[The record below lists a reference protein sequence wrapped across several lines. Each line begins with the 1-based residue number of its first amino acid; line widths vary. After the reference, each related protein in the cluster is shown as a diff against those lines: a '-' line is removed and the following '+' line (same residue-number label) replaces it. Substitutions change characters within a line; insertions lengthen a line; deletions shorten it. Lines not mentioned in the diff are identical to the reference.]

1 MLCCQALPY
10 EHTVCGLASRL
21 RAYLAIGVFVQT
33 LCMLLSWFVGVQKNQ
48 YPNASVYDVQLSNL
62 SSTAPELALDA
73 LNANLACTPR
83 V

>member
-21 RAYLAIGVFVQT
+21 RAYLAIRVYVQT
-33 LCMLLSWFVGVQKNQ
+33 LYMLLSWFVEIQ
-48 YPNASVYDVQLSNL
+48 YPQFNTVQLSNL